1 MVSRRLRER
10 RATLLV
16 PWATSCTS
24 AVRAQAIDRIDGRVR
39 RRRSARDYYM
49 YCCCCC
55 CRRRHWQPGGRE
67 KNAHHTKT
75 AAASNAT
82 PLSSRSDADEVVNH
96 RISTGTSHV
105 SLQSVVPRARPRG
118 RACALRTSRCECA
131 LYGAVVWARGA
142 PNGPCSA
149 RLALPKTLLK
159 PLALC
164 RAVPLVGGLVGWLF
178 DSPRCAKGK
187 GGYAARGARAPRPV
201 CDDLHGLVRRNLAV
215 TRNTLI
221 IDSI

>member
-82 PLSSRSDADEVVNH
+82 PLSSRSDADEVVTH
-96 RISTGTSHV
+96 RSTGTRRRV
-105 SLQSVVPRARPRG
+105 VLQSVPRRACTLQEAARHASDERAGRARGRRG
-118 RACALRTSRCECA
+118 PASLHLLHQLNTQRKLT
-131 LYGAVVWARGA
+131 
-142 PNGPCSA
+142 NK
-149 RLALPKTLLK
+149 LP
-159 PLALC
+159 
-164 RAVPLVGGLVGWLF
+164 
-178 DSPRCAKGK
+178 D
-187 GGYAARGARAPRPV
+187 
-201 CDDLHGLVRRNLAV
+201 
-215 TRNTLI
+215 
-221 IDSI
+221 